1 LHSRQ
6 GTFLA
11 AVDPQ
16 MSSVGVLGSGY
27 LDARHRIIS
36 PRLDTLDEP
45 ATGGITTDTVWA
57 GPRFGRSWDGGRPRA
72 PKAVKAAGRES
83 CSGRSDDGRAQALAR
98 PPEVGL
104 LYVPKVSATPSREA
118 LIRSCLAADALGL
131 RFPRTNL
138 VASATALFER
148 TQPWAHGAD
157 LSARNR
163 IPADSGSR
171 WAPA

>member
-1 LHSRQ
+1 MPAIASSVPGSTRWTSWQPAASQQPRCGLALD
-6 GTFLA
+6 LA
-11 AVDPQ
+11 A
-16 MSSVGVLGSGY
+16 
-27 LDARHRIIS
+27 
-36 PRLDTLDEP
+36 
-45 ATGGITTDTVWA
+45 A
-57 GPRFGRSWDGGRPRA
+57 GDGGRPRA

-131 RFPRTNL
+131 RFPRSNL

-148 TQPWAHGAD
+148 TQRWAHGPD

>member
-1 LHSRQ
+1 MPSIASSVTGSTSSTGRRLSASRQ
-6 GTFLA
+6 
-11 AVDPQ
+11 
-16 MSSVGVLGSGY
+16 
-27 LDARHRIIS
+27 
-36 PRLDTLDEP
+36 
-45 ATGGITTDTVWA
+45 TTRAPDQVWA
-57 GPRFGRSWDGGRPRA
+57 TAGDGGRPRA

-148 TQPWAHGAD
+148 TQPWAHGPD

>member
-1 LHSRQ
+1 MPAIAKSAPGSTRWTSWQPAASQQPRYGLALD
-6 GTFLA
+6 LA
-11 AVDPQ
+11 A
-16 MSSVGVLGSGY
+16 
-27 LDARHRIIS
+27 
-36 PRLDTLDEP
+36 
-45 ATGGITTDTVWA
+45 A
-57 GPRFGRSWDGGRPRA
+57 GDGGRPRA

-83 CSGRSDDGRAQALAR
+83 CSGRSDYGKAQALAR
-98 PPEVGL
+98 PPEAGL

-131 RFPRTNL
+131 RFPRSNL

-148 TQPWAHGAD
+148 TQPWAHGPD